1 MTNSAGLVVSIMVTL
16 FLATVVSVPVTG
28 YSHPSA
34 SVLVPPYIFQANSI
48 PAAGLMQP
56 EELIKLLVATQG
68 EKPLLIQVGS
78 HVLYEEAHIPGSEY
92 VGPASSAAGLENLR
106 RRLQSVPRKTRII
119 LYCGC
124 CPWSHCPN
132 IKPAW
137 ELSQSMGFS
146 NVKVLYIAEN
156 FGTNWVDKGYP
167 TAKGD

>member
-1 MTNSAGLVVSIMVTL
+1 MKNHAVLEVAIMVSL
-16 FLATVVSVPVTG
+16 FLALTISVPGTG
-28 YSHPSA
+28 YSHPHASA
-34 SVLVPPYIFQANSI
+34 PVAPYIFQASSI

-56 EELIKLLVATQG
+56 EELIRLLAARQG

-78 HVLYEEAHIPGSEY
+78 HVLYQEAHIPGSEY
-92 VGPASSAAGLENLR
+92 VGPASSAAGLEKLR
-106 RRLQSVPRKTRII
+106 QRLQSVPRKTRII

-124 CPWSHCPN
+124 CPWAHCPN

-137 ELSQSMGFS
+137 ELSLSMGFS
-146 NVKVLYIAEN
+146 KVKVLYIAEN

>member
-1 MTNSAGLVVSIMVTL
+1 MKNHVVLVVSIMVVL
-16 FLATVVSVPVTG
+16 FLVLTISVPVTG

-34 SVLVPPYIFQANSI
+34 SVLVVPYIFQANSI
-48 PAAGLMQP
+48 PAAGLIQP
-56 EELIKLLVATQG
+56 EELIKLLAAPQG

-78 HVLYEEAHIPGSEY
+78 HVLYQEAHVPGSEY
-92 VGPASSAAGLENLR
+92 VGPASSAAGLEKLR
-106 RRLQSVPRKTRII
+106 QRLQSVARKTRII

-124 CPWSHCPN
+124 CPWGHCPN